1 MPYTGRML
9 LAGTT
14 LRADQTRYK
23 VMAGAVK
30 SVNAAAGE
38 VRGSLELAP
47 GISLANGYSQLHIE
61 GEYNLLVKLLSS
73 TTSESGKRRYKFVAT
88 ANRNVLEAMDMM
100 MSAAKHPTILENM
113 MR

>member
-1 MPYTGRML
+1 ML
-9 LAGTT
+9 LAGTI

-30 SVNAAAGE
+30 SVNTNSGE

-47 GISLANGYSQLHIE
+47 GISLANGYSTLYIE
-61 GEYNLLVKLLSS
+61 GEYNLEVKLLSS
-73 TTSESGKRRYKFVAT
+73 STSDSGRRRYKFVAI
-88 ANRNVLEAMDMM
+88 ANRSVLEAMDLML
-100 MSAAKHPTILENM
+100 SADKHPTILEKF

>member
-1 MPYTGRML
+1 ML

-23 VMAGAVK
+23 IKAGAVK
-30 SVNAAAGE
+30 SVNTSSGE

-47 GISLANGYSQLHIE
+47 GISLANGYSTLAIE
-61 GEYNLLVKLLSS
+61 GEYNLEVKLLSS
-73 TTSESGKRRYKFVAT
+73 GSSDSGKRRYKFVAT
-88 ANRNVLEAMDMM
+88 AHRSVLEAMDMM
-100 MSAAKHPTILENM
+100 LSADKHPTILEKF